1 MVSRRVAFTGAQGV
15 GKTTLVAA
23 VRKKLK
29 TRSAVAV
36 LEGLGAS
43 VAEIGVPVGEV
54 ATTETLMAF
63 AELHL
68 RRERLAQS
76 AEFVLQDRCFLD
88 LLAYARAMRCDT
100 ALYSLLSECAAWS
113 LQRIVHVY
121 YVPIEAFSARSLVS
135 RESDQFR
142 IQVADAIQQ
151 EATRLGVD
159 LQLVS
164 GSVEARADSVV
175 DRLLGL

>member
-1 MVSRRVAFTGAQGV
+1 MSRRVAFTGAQGV

-23 VRKKLK
+23 VSEKLK
-29 TRSAVAV
+29 ARSTVAV

-43 VAEIGVPVGEV
+43 VAALGVPVGEG

-88 LLAYARAMRCDT
+88 LLAYARATRCDT

-113 LQRIVHVY
+113 LRRIVHVY
-121 YVPIEAFSARSLVS
+121 YVPIEPFSAKSLVS
-135 RESDQFR
+135 RESDQFK

-151 EATRLGVD
+151 EATRLGVE

-164 GSVEARADSVV
+164 VSVEARAALVV
-175 DRLLGL
+175 DRLLRL